1 MQPNFLL
8 QLNQQNN
15 MNYNNQIAL
24 LNEKQIRL
32 ISAVGTV
39 IFHLLIFLILALIKL
54 QTPQPLEIVE
64 LEWGSSSGAPNQSTV
79 QEQTEKPEAET
90 EKKVETGTKAE
101 KTKVDLPTTKSDAEE
116 AINLKNKQKSAKV
129 ETKPSEATKTEKSKV
144 PRVNRST
151 AAGAG
156 KTTGYSIEWSGVGF
170 RKLLSGRMPVY
181 PEGTDK
187 EMPVVLQFTV
197 MPDGSVTSIVPVRRS
212 DEILEREAI
221 SALRTWRFDPLPAQ
235 YEQVPQVGK
244 VTFIFKLE

>member
-1 MQPNFLL
+1 MDKQFE
-8 QLNQQNN
+8 
-15 MNYNNQIAL
+15 ITL

-32 ISAVGTV
+32 ISTAGTI
-39 IFHLLIFLILALIKL
+39 IFHLILFLLLALLRLKS
-54 QTPQPLEIVE
+54 PQPMEMIE
-64 LEWGSSSGAPNQSTV
+64 LEWGSSSGAPNQSSV
-79 QEQTEKPEAET
+79 QEQTEIPQTKT
-90 EKKVETGTKAE
+90 EKVVETGAKAE
-101 KTKVDLPTTKSDAEE
+101 KAKVDLPVTKSESDESIA
-116 AINLKNKQKSAKV
+116 LKNKKKADKI
-129 ETKPSEATKTEKSKV
+129 ERKPSEAVKPEHSKV
-144 PRVNRST
+144 PRVNRSA

-221 SALRTWRFDPLPAQ
+221 SALKTWRFDPLPAQ
-235 YEQVPQVGK
+235 YEQVPQIGK
-244 VTFIFKLE
+244 VTFNFKLE

>member
-1 MQPNFLL
+1 MDRRSE
-8 QLNQQNN
+8 
-15 MNYNNQIAL
+15 ITI

-32 ISAVGTV
+32 ISTIGTI
-39 IFHLLIFLILALIKL
+39 IFHLILFLILALINLKS
-54 QTPQPLEIVE
+54 PKSLEMIE

-79 QEQTEKPEAET
+79 QEQTEMPQAKT
-90 EKKVETGTKAE
+90 EKVVETGTKAE
-101 KTKVDLPTTKSDAEE
+101 KAKVDLPVTKSESNE
-116 AINLKNKQKSAKV
+116 AIALKNKKKADRIERKSS
-129 ETKPSEATKTEKSKV
+129 ETVKPEHSKV
-144 PRVNRST
+144 PRVNRAA

-197 MPDGSVTSIVPVRRS
+197 MPDGSITRIVPVRRS

-235 YEQVPQVGK
+235 YDQVPQIGK
-244 VTFIFKLE
+244 VTFNFKLE